1 MKTIYKYLLGR
12 VGISGEALQEMEVSS
27 ATALPLATGTLK
39 KATRLFMLCCIAVSV
54 VQAQVSLPKVLGHN
68 MVLQRNK
75 PVAIWGTASAGEE
88 VTVSFDKQVKKT
100 IASDSGKWQVL
111 LDAMPASD
119 QPAKMTI
126 KGHNEIV
133 LQNILVGEVWLCSGQ
148 SNMEYTMRRNSK
160 VTIPAGIT
168 DWPVNELEV
177 AKNPAIRIFLVDRKK
192 MSSDPA
198 HMGWSIAKDS
208 ALRSFSAVGYFFAK
222 KLYEELQV
230 PIGMISSAV
239 PGSRIE
245 PWAPKEAFTA
255 LPYFQN
261 ITDSTHQ
268 IEGEPGKFYQ
278 TMIAPLSPFTIKG
291 FLWYQGES
299 NCFLKETLQYTYK
312 MQALINQWRSVWN
325 DAALPFYYVAI
336 APFEYSASKGKL
348 VLTPETLPEFWEAQA
363 MALKI
368 PHTAMVVTT
377 DLNDSLNNLHPH
389 YKWEV
394 GRRLALYAL
403 AKAYGKRG
411 ITVSGPVFK
420 SMQMEGNK
428 AIIDFNYVETGLISK
443 NGKPLNCFTVAGVD
457 GKFVTADAVL
467 KGDQVI
473 VSSPLVE
480 VPKAV
485 RFGWNEADHSNL
497 FNADGLPAMP
507 FRTDN
512 PLEGKFK

>member
-1 MKTIYKYLLGR
+1 MKRIYKYLLGR
-12 VGISGEALQEMEVSS
+12 VGISGEAITGAKIIQLSTGAINKAAALFILCCVVVSS
-27 ATALPLATGTLK
+27 L
-39 KATRLFMLCCIAVSV
+39 
-54 VQAQVSLPKVLGHN
+54 QAQVSLPKVLGHN

-100 IASDSGKWQVL
+100 IASDSGKWQIL

-119 QPAKMTI
+119 QPAKMII
-126 KGHNEIV
+126 KGSNEIV

-148 SNMEYTMRRNSK
+148 SNMEYSMRRNSK
-160 VTIPAGIT
+160 ITVPTGIT

-177 AKNPAIRIFLVDRKK
+177 AKNPAIRIFMVDRKK
-192 MSSDPA
+192 MSADPTHA
-198 HMGWSIAKDS
+198 SWSIAKDS

-222 KLYEELQV
+222 KLYEELHT
-230 PIGMISSAV
+230 PIGMISAAI

-261 ITDSTHQ
+261 NSDTTHK

-278 TMIAPLSPFTIKG
+278 TMIAPLAPFALKG
-291 FLWYQGES
+291 FLWYQGET

-312 MQALINQWRSVWN
+312 MKGLINQWRSIWK
-325 DAALPFYYVAI
+325 DPALPFYYVAI
-336 APFEYSASKGKL
+336 APFAYSTSKGKI

-363 MALKI
+363 MALQI
-368 PHTAMVVTT
+368 PQTAMVVTT

-403 AKAYGKRG
+403 VKAYGKRG

-420 SMQMEGNK
+420 DMQVAGNK
-428 AIIDFNYVETGLISK
+428 AILDFNYIDNGLVSK
-443 NGKPLNCFTVAGVD
+443 DGKPLNCFTIAGTD
-457 GKFVTADAVL
+457 GKFVAADAII
-467 KGDQVI
+467 KGDKVI
-473 VSSPLVE
+473 VSSTLVA
-480 VPKAV
+480 VPTAV
-485 RFGWNEADHSNL
+485 RLGWNEADHSNL
-497 FNADGLPAMP
+497 FNGDGLPAMP